1 MTGKALVFL
10 LFAFLLVL
18 SSSSSILRPAA
29 AQIYVDVT
37 VSQAKEMIDTHPS
50 LVILDVRN
58 QSEYDARHI
67 RNAKLIP
74 VWNLTQNVDELN
86 KNDEIL
92 VYCAAGFRSA
102 NASATLVSNGFL
114 HVYNM
119 LEGINGWIAARYQVY
134 VKYASIQAAIENATS
149 GQAIYVSSGFYNE
162 SLTVGR
168 PMTLVGE
175 NASTTIIN
183 APATVITVDADNVS
197 ISDFTIRYVGCACYG
212 YSSVSVTDSQN
223 VNVTSNVILSD
234 DFGIH
239 LAGAKGVVVA
249 HNTVTHSGDASIV
262 VLSSS
267 EVSVF
272 ENDLTGMGGMEI
284 DNSTKSVFSSNT
296 VLASAFVGIFIG
308 ESHDNTFFGN
318 NVSAIAL
325 MALSISSAYNNTF
338 FDNDIF
344 SGSAYGLFI
353 WQSFNNSIF
362 HNSFLGNGS
371 QVFCQDNSTNLWD
384 NGLEG
389 NYWSNY
395 TGVDADSNG
404 IGDRPYIIN
413 STNPQFTG
421 PTVRDNYPLMGL
433 FYTFNISVNN
443 EVSVMSNS
451 SIADFEYVKSN
462 STIMLKVSNTTADQT
477 TGFCRM
483 SIPHSLIDPYN
494 GSISVV
500 IDNGQTPV
508 LFLNNTLY
516 DDGTNRW
523 IYFIYPQSTHSIGII
538 SVVPEFSASLIL
550 TLFMTGTVTIVA
562 IYKRKH
568 VNPRLRNP

>member
-10 LFAFLLVL
+10 FFAFLLVL
-18 SSSSSILRPAA
+18 SSSSSILRPAV

-37 VSQAKEMIDTHPS
+37 VSQAKEMIDTHLS

-58 QSEYDARHI
+58 QSEYDTWHI

-74 VWNLTQNVDELN
+74 VWNLTQNLDELN

-92 VYCAAGFRSA
+92 VYCRAGARSA
-102 NASATLVSNGFL
+102 NASATLASNGFL

-119 LEGINGWIAARYQVY
+119 LEGINGWIAASYQVY

-162 SLTVGR
+162 SLTVDR

-183 APATVITVDADNVS
+183 ASTTVITMNADNVS
-197 ISDFTIRYVGCACYG
+197 ISDFTIQYVGCACYG
-212 YSSVSVTDSQN
+212 YSSVNVTNGQN
-223 VNVTSNVILSD
+223 LNVTSNIISSD
-234 DFGIH
+234 DFGIRSV
-239 LAGAKGVVVA
+239 GAKGVVVA

-262 VLSSS
+262 VLSSF

-272 ENDLTGMGGMEI
+272 ENDLTGMGGIEI

-296 VLASAFVGIFIG
+296 VLASARAGIFIG
-308 ESHDNTFFGN
+308 ESHDNTFFNN
-318 NVSAIAL
+318 NVSAISL
-325 MALSISSAYNNTF
+325 MGLSISSAYNNTF
-338 FDNDIF
+338 FDNDIS
-344 SGSAYGLFI
+344 SGNYGVFI
-353 WQSFNNSIF
+353 WQSSNNSIF
-362 HNSFLGNGS
+362 HNSFLENGS
-371 QVFCQDNSTNLWD
+371 PVLCQDNSTNLWD

-395 TGVDADSNG
+395 TGLDADSNG
-404 IGDRPYIIN
+404 IGDTPYIIN
-413 STNPQFTG
+413 ASNPLITG
-421 PTVRDNYPLMGL
+421 PTVQDNYPLMGL
-433 FYTFNISVNN
+433 FYSFNTSANN
-443 EVSVMSNS
+443 DVGVVSNS
-451 SIADFEYVKSN
+451 SIEDFEYVESN
-462 STIMLKVSNTTADQT
+462 RTIMLRVSNTTAHQT
-477 TGFCRM
+477 AGFCRI
-483 SIPHSLIDPYN
+483 SIPHSLINPYN

-550 TLFMTGTVTIVA
+550 ALFMIGTVTIVA

-568 VNPRLRNP
+568 VNP

>member
-10 LFAFLLVL
+10 FFAFLLVL
-18 SSSSSILRPAA
+18 SCSSSILRPAL

-58 QSEYDARHI
+58 QSEYDTWHI

-74 VWNLTQNVDELN
+74 VWNLTQNLDELN
-86 KNDEIL
+86 KNGEIL
-92 VYCAAGFRSA
+92 VYCAAGVRSA
-102 NASATLVSNGFL
+102 NASATLASNGFL
-114 HVYNM
+114 HVYNI
-119 LEGINGWIAARYQVY
+119 LEGINGWIAAGYQVY

-162 SLTVGR
+162 SLTVDR

-183 APATVITVDADNVS
+183 ASTTVATVDADSVS

-212 YSSVSVTDSQN
+212 YSSVNVTNGQN
-223 VNVTSNVILSD
+223 VNVTSNIILSD
-234 DFGIH
+234 DFGIRVV
-239 LAGAKGVVVA
+239 GAKGVVVA

-267 EVSVF
+267 DVSVF
-272 ENDLTGMGGMEI
+272 ENDLKGMGGIEV

-296 VLASAFVGIFIG
+296 VLASAFAGIFIG
-308 ESHDNTFFGN
+308 ESHDNTFFSN
-318 NVSAIAL
+318 NVSAIDL

-338 FDNDIF
+338 FDNDIY

-362 HNSFLGNGS
+362 HNNFLENGS
-371 QVFCQDNSTNLWD
+371 KVLCQDNSTNFWD

-395 TGVDADSNG
+395 TGVDTDSNG
-404 IGDRPYIIN
+404 IGHTPYIIN
-413 STNPQFTG
+413 ASSPIITG
-421 PTVRDNYPLMGL
+421 PTVQDNYPLMGL
-433 FYTFNISVNN
+433 FYNFNTSVNYD
-443 EVSVMSNS
+443 VGLVSNS
-451 SIADFEYVKSN
+451 SIQDLEYFESN
-462 STIMLKVSNTTADQT
+462 STILLQVSNKTADQT
-477 TGFCRM
+477 AGFCRI

-538 SVVPEFSASLIL
+538 SEVPEFSASMIL
-550 TLFMTGTVTIVA
+550 ALFMIGTVIVVA

-568 VNPRLRNP
+568 VNP